1 MVISNLLSR
10 GAWSPHTPDL
20 RGRVKLDRIKNL
32 SQEGICNIKQAKNH
46 KLLLEQIMVQL
57 EPDAVILWLINKNTS
72 QPVITNSLGL
82 QVNPSINDHFHSW
95 KGLIWRVILK
105 RDLVSL
111 PNIWTET
118 SALVRASHFR
128 KERFITY
135 HGLPLISRG
144 KILGV
149 LEIFHRREF
158 KAESIWI
165 ELFRNL
171 AAQSLKTLDTNI
183 P

>member
-1 MVISNLLSR
+1 MVISKFLSR
-10 GAWSPHTPDL
+10 SVWSPQTPDL
-20 RGRVKLDRIKNL
+20 RGRAKLDLIKNL
-32 SQEGICNIKQAKNH
+32 DQEGICNIKLAKNH

-82 QVNPSINDHFHSW
+82 QVIPSINDHFHSW
-95 KGLIWRVILK
+95 KGLIWRVIQK

-144 KILGV
+144 KMLGV

-171 AAQSLKTLDTNI
+171 AAQGSNTLDTNI